1 MTDPIQTIH
10 NVARQIEEGEQKALA
25 SYQEPQPVHN
35 DLPAVWQLVINDMQA
50 RDRFGREKYGT
61 PLQPFNGRDSLTDAY
76 QEALDLVVYLR
87 QQIYEGNSN
96 FLSSWKEL
104 QKKVKRIAAAHGW
117 YDTDIHDA
125 VRIALIHSE
134 LSEALEGLR
143 HGNPPS
149 DHIPDFNA
157 AEEELA
163 DVVIRIMD
171 MAEARG
177 WRVAEAIEA
186 KMKFNET
193 RPYRHGGKEF

>member
-1 MTDPIQTIH
+1 M
-10 NVARQIEEGEQKALA
+10 
-25 SYQEPQPVHN
+25 
-35 DLPAVWQLVINDMQA
+35 
-50 RDRFGREKYGT
+50 
-61 PLQPFNGRDSLTDAY
+61 
-76 QEALDLVVYLR
+76 
-87 QQIYEGNSN
+87 
-96 FLSSWKEL
+96 
-104 QKKVKRIAAAHGW
+104 KRINAAHGW
-117 YDTDIHDA
+117 YDESIHDA

-171 MAEARG
+171 MAEVKG

>member
-1 MTDPIQTIH
+1 MTDTIQTIH

-25 SYQEPQPVHN
+25 PSEFLAAWKAIQ
-35 DLPAVWQLVINDMQA
+35 
-50 RDRFGREKYGT
+50 REV
-61 PLQPFNGRDSLTDAY
+61 QRVN
-76 QEALDLVVYLR
+76 
-87 QQIYEGNSN
+87 
-96 FLSSWKEL
+96 
-104 QKKVKRIAAAHGW
+104 AAHGW
-117 YDTDIHDA
+117 YDEAIHDA

-143 HGNPPS
+143 HGNPAS

-171 MAEARG
+171 MAEVKG
-177 WRVAEAIEA
+177 WRVAEAVIA

-193 RPYRHGGKEF
+193 RPYRHGGKVF

>member
-1 MTDPIQTIH
+1 MTDIQTIH
-10 NVARQIEEGEQKALA
+10 KVARQIEESEAKALA
-25 SYQEPQPVHN
+25 SVQEPAPVHN
-35 DLPAVWQLVINDMQA
+35 ELPAVWQLVIDDMQA

-87 QQIYEGNSN
+87 QRIFEYNGTFPRIWNA
-96 FLSSWKEL
+96 L
-104 QKKVKRIAAAHGW
+104 QQEVKRINAAHGW

-143 HGNPPS
+143 HGNPAS

-177 WRVAEAIEA
+177 WRVAEAVIA